1 MSTVTMENPRR
12 EPGAS
17 VQVAETRNNHNATP
31 PPSISPATPLKIS
44 DTAAECIDRW
54 ADDLAWGRLSIPD
67 LPASLR
73 ALYLLGTIHGEQSQ
87 RERIDRLTYERDTWY
102 FCANN
107 RGVKPGD
114 YLRHQTSQL
123 WNLAVTS

>member
-1 MSTVTMENPRR
+1 VRTKHENPAAG
-12 EPGAS
+12 GAS
-17 VQVAETRNNHNATP
+17 GTSTKAAEFVLPIVATNRGHYA
-31 PPSISPATPLKIS
+31 APLKIS
-44 DTAAECIDRW
+44 DTADRLIESW
-54 ADDLAWGRLSIPD
+54 ADQLARGRLSIPD
-67 LPASLR
+67 MPASLR

-87 RERIDRLTYERDTWY
+87 SERIDRLTYERDVWY

-107 RGVKPGD
+107 RGKKPGD